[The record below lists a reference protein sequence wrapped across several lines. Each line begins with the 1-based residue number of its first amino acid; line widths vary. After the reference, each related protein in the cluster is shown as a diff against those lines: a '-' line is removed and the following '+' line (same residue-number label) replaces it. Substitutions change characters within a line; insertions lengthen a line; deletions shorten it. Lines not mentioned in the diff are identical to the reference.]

1 MGFETDLDVIFALAH
16 LPIHRLCQFVNQTAE
31 GMFHD
36 QDPPIRLPVTDCK
49 EWVTFFVPHVS
60 LGAAVIALFAVYT
73 CHYLLYVVRPPRVV
87 CSDLAKVKWLEA
99 HCPVFF
105 ERYWPTAW
113 APQAHMQTI
122 LRAVVQMR
130 HALKLHRRREDV
142 IMSDGGHVS
151 IDWYNEVSPHQPTVL
166 ILPGIT
172 GSSDEGYVQH
182 WIDDL
187 TRIGYRSVVL
197 NYRGCGTTTLTTP
210 QLYCANDITDL
221 QQVVEHIVTL
231 LPTSPLMGVAVSM
244 GSMLMIKYITECN
257 RRGLHCPLKAAMLVS
272 VPWNLP
278 VAERNMNKTFNRL
291 TLNRHLCK
299 QFRGILRNNE
309 TLFRRHS
316 EQGQLCFDYDKALQ
330 CQSMDE
336 MAHTVTLPMFGYRDL
351 AHLYEDGSPH
361 LRTSHLHIP
370 IVAINAADDPFCP
383 EHAIPE
389 DDVLNNNNIA
399 LIVTRRGGHIG
410 FLEGLVPS
418 PKTVMNKA
426 LTQFALAVF
435 EKGVA

>member
-1 MGFETDLDVIFALAH
+1 MGFETDLDVILALAH
-16 LPIHRLCQFVNQTAE
+16 LPIHRLCQFMNQTAE
-31 GMFHD
+31 GVFHD
-36 QDPPIRLPVTDCK
+36 QDPPIRVPVTECN
-49 EWVTFFVPHVS
+49 EWVASLVPHVS
-60 LGAAVIALFAVYT
+60 LGAAVFALLVVYT
-73 CHYLLYVVRPPRVV
+73 CHYLLCVVRPPKVV
-87 CSDLAKVKWLEA
+87 CSDPAKVKWLEE

-105 ERYWPTAW
+105 QSYWPTAW

-122 LRAVVQMR
+122 LRAVVQTR

-151 IDWYNEVSPHQPTVL
+151 IDWYNERSPRQPTVL

-172 GSSDEGYVQH
+172 GSSDESYAQH

-187 TRIGYRSVVL
+187 THVGYRSVVL
-197 NYRGCGTTTLTTP
+197 NYRGCGSTTLTTP
-210 QLYCANDITDL
+210 RLYCGCDITDL
-221 QQVVEHIVTL
+221 QQVVEHIMNL

-244 GSMLMIKYITECN
+244 GSMLMIKYITECS

-278 VAERNMNKTFNRL
+278 IAERNMNKTFNRL

-299 QFRGILRNNE
+299 QFRDILRNNE
-309 TLFRRHS
+309 TLFRQHC
-316 EQGQLCFDYDKALQ
+316 EQGQLCFDFDKALQ
-330 CQSMDE
+330 CQFLDE

-361 LRTSHLHIP
+361 LRTTHLHIP

-389 DDVLNNNNIA
+389 DDVLGNNKIA
-399 LIVTRRGGHIG
+399 LFVTKKGGHIG
-410 FLEGLVPS
+410 FLEGLLPS
-418 PKTVMNKA
+418 PKNMINKA
-426 LTQFALAVF
+426 LVQFAVAVL